1 MQATE
6 ALGEL
11 VMALDLMPTG
21 AVAHRRSGELL
32 AANAEGAAL
41 LAARHSDWLDA
52 HGRTPWEAAPAEG
65 TSTAEL
71 LLTVPGGAPRWVSAF
86 SRRTTTG
93 LGDDVVVTTLVDTT
107 ERRGW
112 AAELLEDFRSRFAMS
127 WMHSE
132 LPVALVGVG
141 GDECG
146 RVLVANDATRA
157 LLGGRAIE
165 GLDLADAFAG
175 LSPEVPLVEV
185 VTELCAGHSHH
196 SNVLLTGTD
205 GASVLLG
212 LTVARAQTG
221 RPLFILAH
229 ALDQSRLVE
238 AEAAH
243 RRELARGQAI
253 HAHSSDVVVV
263 IDADGTL
270 RYVGPSSA
278 SVLGWEGDA
287 VLGSSIFDLVDP
299 DDSEL
304 AVEAL
309 MNTAERPGPAA
320 PLRAR
325 ARHANG
331 TSVPVEVV
339 AVNLLGQEDV
349 DGIVVTIRDM
359 SAEDEEHEETSLR
372 EQRYRRIVEH
382 ASDGILV
389 VDEVGVITYVNGR
402 MAEIIGCSVP
412 ELIGRRALELS
423 ATDALPDAQEHIDRA
438 QQGIEERFPFELLRA
453 DGTTVQVLVSSSPL
467 MRDGVLLGAVSWL
480 TDMTEI
486 ERTRLEL
493 DQSVRSLRALLGALP
508 DLIFRMDRDGR
519 YLDYHCS
526 DRSMLAVAPE
536 EFLGRT
542 VTEVLTE
549 ERAPGL
555 ASDFVGS
562 IRRSLDSEVL
572 QTLRYELEV
581 GSDPRRF
588 EARFTPAGADEVLV
602 IVRDVT
608 DLHRSEQLRLE
619 QASELM
625 LRQAQ
630 LERSSL
636 ERALERTRRTE
647 AMGYLAATMAH
658 DVNNLLGVVNN
669 YASAIRR
676 GAAEPQI
683 VSDAEQIAQAV
694 QRGAELTRQL
704 LSVGQQPSGAHRE
717 LELRSVVAD
726 LADTLRGAFLT
737 DDGVSLAFELGDDPA
752 PVIGSRERLEQAV
765 TNLVINARDASE
777 AGGRGHVDVALR
789 LGDEAP
795 PDAIVQS
802 EHPGP
807 FVVVEVDDDGE
818 GIPEEDRHR
827 IFDPFVSTKQP
838 QGGTGLGLSIVRDVV
853 REHRGAVTV
862 SSSSSGTTIA
872 VWLPLHDAADGP
884 GDTSSAT
891 VDRCST
897 VLLVDDDE
905 HVRSSTKR
913 LLEQFGID
921 VVVADCGA
929 TALEMLAAGSAAD
942 AVLTDVRM
950 RAMSGPELARRVLQQ
965 HPGLPIAFVT
975 GYPQDVPDTAELRG
989 IPCLAKPY
997 DPVQLGVLIAELL
1010 PSAVTGS

>member
-21 AVAHRRSGELL
+21 ALAHRGSGELL

-41 LAARHSDWLDA
+41 LAASDADWLDA
-52 HGRTPWEAAPAEG
+52 DGRTPWEAAPAEG

-71 LLTVPGGAPRWVSAF
+71 LLTVPGAGPRWVSAF
-86 SRRTTTG
+86 SRRTTTTFD
-93 LGDDVVVTTLVDTT
+93 DDVVVTTLVDTT

-146 RVLVANDATRA
+146 RVLVANDATRE
-157 LLGGRAIE
+157 LLDGREIE

-175 LSPEVPLVEV
+175 LAPEVPLVDV
-185 VTELCAGHSHH
+185 VTQLCEGHSHH
-196 SNVLLTGTD
+196 NNVLLTGTD

-212 LTVARAQTG
+212 MTVARAQTG

-238 AEAAH
+238 AEEAH
-243 RRELARGQAI
+243 RRELARAQAV

-263 IDADGTL
+263 VDADGIL

-278 SVLGWEGDA
+278 SVLGWDGDA

-299 DDSEL
+299 GDSEL
-304 AVEAL
+304 AVEAF
-309 MNTAERPGPAA
+309 MNTAERPGTAA

-331 TSVPVEVV
+331 GSVPVEVV
-339 AVNLLGQEDV
+339 AVNLLGGDDV
-349 DGIVVTIRDM
+349 DGIVITIRDM
-359 SAEDEEHEETSLR
+359 STEDDERDETSLR

-389 VDEVGVITYVNGR
+389 VDEAGVITYANGR

-412 ELIGRRALELS
+412 ALIGRAALQLS
-423 ATDALPDAQEHIDRA
+423 ATDALPDAQQHIARA
-438 QQGIEERFPFELLRA
+438 RRGIEERYPFELLRD

-467 MRDGVLLGAVSWL
+467 MRDGELIGAVSWL

-486 ERTRLEL
+486 ERTRFEL
-493 DQSVRSLRALLGALP
+493 DQSVRSLRALLDALP

-519 YLDYHCS
+519 YLEYHCS

-542 VTEVLTE
+542 VTEVLAE
-549 ERAPGL
+549 DRAPGL
-555 ASDFVGS
+555 ASDFLGS
-562 IRRSLDSEVL
+562 IRRSLDTGLL
-572 QTLRYELEV
+572 QTMRYELEV

-619 QASELM
+619 QAGELV

-636 ERALERTRRTE
+636 ERELERTRRTE

-676 GAAEPQI
+676 GASEPRV
-683 VSDAEQIAQAV
+683 VSDAEQISDAV

-704 LSVGQQPSGAHRE
+704 LSVGQQPSGAHGE
-717 LELRSVVAD
+717 LELRSVVED
-726 LADTLRGAFLT
+726 LSDTLRGAFLT
-737 DDGVSLAFELGDDPA
+737 DDGVSLDVELGDDPA
-752 PVIGSRERLEQAV
+752 VVMGSRERLEQAL

-777 AGGRGHVDVALR
+777 AAGRGHVDVTLR
-789 LGDEAP
+789 LADEP

-802 EHPGP
+802 QHPGP
-807 FVVVEVDDDGE
+807 FVVVEVVDDGD
-818 GIPEEDRHR
+818 GIPERDRHR
-827 IFDPFVSTKQP
+827 IFDPFVSTKQA

-862 SSSSSGTTIA
+862 SSSPSGTTIG
-872 VWLPLHDAADGP
+872 VWLPLQDVANGP
-884 GDTSSAT
+884 GDGSSAT
-891 VDRCST
+891 VDPSST

-905 HVRSSTKR
+905 HVRSSTER

-921 VVVADCGA
+921 VMVADSGA
-929 TALEMLAAGSAAD
+929 TALEILADGSVVD

-950 RAMSGPELARRVLQQ
+950 RAMSGPEFARRVLEQ

-975 GYPQDVPDTAELRG
+975 GYPQDVPDTADLRG

-997 DPVQLGVLIAELL
+997 DPMQLGLLIAELL
-1010 PSAVTGS
+1010 PSPVTNP